1 MHAEFGKPEITVVK
15 GFDESEKNQE
25 NFFLDDSQ
33 KKTLGK
39 IMGKKIERAIV
50 ESVSYDENGRRIGA
64 PQKHELT
71 RTDSGRWYV
80 VNYDVRF

>member
-1 MHAEFGKPEITVVK
+1 MG
-15 GFDESEKNQE
+15 
-25 NFFLDDSQ
+25 Q
-33 KKTLGK
+33 KV
-39 IMGKKIERAIV
+39 ERAIV